1 MTEKKDKV
9 EAVKAEPK
17 DRLLELCNECLDD
30 MGNDYNQVDWHKN
43 RDLISREIGIR
54 QRDAELALTKAI
66 NLKSIATQIDTTEAK
81 LKEYNELWRD
91 TIKEITALE
100 KKAKK

>member
-9 EAVKAEPK
+9 EAVK

-66 NLKSIATQIDTTEAK
+66 NLKSIATQIDITEAK
-81 LKEYNELWRD
+81 LKEYNELWKD